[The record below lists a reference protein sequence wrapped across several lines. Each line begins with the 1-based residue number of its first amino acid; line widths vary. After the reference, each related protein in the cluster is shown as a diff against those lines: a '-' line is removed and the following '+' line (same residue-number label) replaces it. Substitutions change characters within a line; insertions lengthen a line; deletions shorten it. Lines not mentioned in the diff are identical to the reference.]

1 MLRPGCPLNFLNL
14 NEGKTEIIVFEP
26 LDVACSPVLNLG
38 HLSSCVKPV
47 VKNLGVYF
55 GSALKFDK
63 QI

>member
-38 HLSSCVKPV
+38 HVSSCVKPV

-55 GSALKFDK
+55 GSALKS